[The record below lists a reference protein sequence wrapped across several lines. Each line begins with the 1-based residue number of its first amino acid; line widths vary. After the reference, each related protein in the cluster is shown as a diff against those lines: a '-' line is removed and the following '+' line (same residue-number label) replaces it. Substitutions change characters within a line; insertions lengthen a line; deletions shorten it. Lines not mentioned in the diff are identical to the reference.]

1 MALRDWSRRTLRHLS
16 FATVTVQLATLSPS
30 AIQQYWFGDRAP
42 PPPAADSMSGIF
54 ASRDSSDRVA
64 WLTSL
69 HDSLG
74 IIRQERRD
82 RVAGAA
88 LTPQGVSEWQ
98 PIAREMHGMLE
109 QLPARLVDVHLHVW
123 DSLPRSRTFRD
134 SLLAAFRRYH
144 LESAVAS
151 GDLAEVRALAAL
163 APDRVLA
170 GVSYGPGLTLPTTE
184 DLRSE
189 FHAGRLA
196 VFGEIDAAWLGE
208 PLSGS
213 HLAPYWDLVEAVQV
227 PVAVF
232 TGVAPAGTSFRA
244 CCTGYRATAARLQDV
259 EEVLVRHPG
268 LRMDLMQAGWP
279 YREQTIALMHSY
291 PELYADLGNLAG
303 NATISREEFYDYL
316 HALVRTGLGKRL
328 MFGSGLSAQEWAA
341 KIGPIVEEIQA
352 APFLSEE
359 QRADIFY
366 RNAERFLSRPRLGSP
381 RRAP

>member
-1 MALRDWSRRTLRHLS
+1 MAFCRS
-16 FATVTVQLATLSPS
+16 
-30 AIQQYWFGDRAP
+30 
-42 PPPAADSMSGIF
+42 
-54 ASRDSSDRVA
+54 VA
-64 WLTSL
+64 VPVVL
-69 HDSLG
+69 
-74 IIRQERRD
+74 I
-82 RVAGAA
+82 A
-88 LTPQGVSEWQ
+88 L
-98 PIAREMHGMLE
+98 IARIGFALPARK
-109 QLPARLVDVHLHVW
+109 LPARLVDVHLHVW
-123 DSLPRSRTFRD
+123 DSLPPSQSFRD
-134 SLLAAFRRYH
+134 SLLAAFRAYH

-151 GDLAEVRALAAL
+151 GDLAAVRSLSAL

-170 GVSYGPGLTLPTTE
+170 GVSYGPGLALPKTE
-184 DLRSE
+184 ELRDDFRE
-189 FHAGRLA
+189 GRLA

-232 TGVAPAGTSFRA
+232 TGLAPAGTQFRA

-259 EEVLVRHPG
+259 EEVLVRHP
-268 LRMDLMQAGWP
+268 RMRVDLMQAGWP

-303 NATISREEFYDYL
+303 NPTIPREEFFDYL
-316 HALVRTGLGKRL
+316 HALIRAGLGKRL
-328 MFGSGLSAQEWAA
+328 MFGSGLSAQEWGA
-341 KIGPIVEEIQA
+341 KIGPIVEVIQA

-366 RNAERFLSRPRLGSP
+366 RNAERFLASPRPGSP